1 MNIICEIRGNL
12 PWSLNKVRGS
22 LEGAVSTIFRLEN
35 SRRIV
40 MAPKIMF
47 VPPRPAAAVLVVGSI
62 WAIAVEVVEKQ
73 LQENGRKSGD
83 TYRWM
88 IATMIIGRCRILQLT
103 RINALH
109 YGGFLGQLPRI
120 FLPFPALVSTIPKSN
135 CNPL

>member
-1 MNIICEIRGNL
+1 M

-47 VPPRPAAAVLVVGSI
+47 VLPRPAASVVVGSI
-62 WAIAVEVVEKQ
+62 WAIAVEIVEKQ

-88 IATMIIGRCRILQLT
+88 IAAMIIGD
-103 RINALH
+103 A
-109 YGGFLGQLPRI
+109 G
-120 FLPFPALVSTIPKSN
+120 
-135 CNPL
+135 